1 MHLLNTYAPK
11 KELSLKTV
19 DGQSLEGRGGK
30 LQSVLTLVR
39 CTQLESAA
47 GFGGKAPKQRWE
59 WQEPA
64 HWFDPGIAIAVE
76 ELVLIEAIDRVYP
89 ELRLVDRVAFVRE
102 ALRKRVR
109 PEVVEPVHHPGKS
122 CESLEEI
129 LRRIRRELD
138 WL

>member
-1 MHLLNTYAPK
+1 MVK
-11 KELSLKTV
+11 C
-19 DGQSLEGRGGK
+19 LEGRCRK

-64 HWFDPGIAIAVE
+64 HWFDPGIATAVE

-109 PEVVEPVHHPGKS
+109 PEVMEPAHF
-122 CESLEEI
+122 
-129 LRRIRRELD
+129 RRFEKGLCPENPEGNR
-138 WL
+138 